1 LTKIINK
8 QIVSNSLLQDVLDR
22 ENAVFSEPWE
32 AQAFAM
38 VITLSDSGY
47 FTWKE
52 WTETLSETIS
62 SVEANGGASDGSDY
76 YLNWVAALE
85 RIMEIKGLADVVS
98 LTNVKAE
105 WEQAYKL
112 TPHGEPVFLKR

>member
-1 LTKIINK
+1 MTKIVNK

-32 AQAFAM
+32 AQAFAI

-52 WTETLSETIS
+52 WTKTLSETIS
-62 SVEANGGASDGSDY
+62 RVEANGGASDGSDY
-76 YLNWVAALE
+76 YLNWVTALE
-85 RIMEIKGLADVVS
+85 RIIEIKGLADVVS
-98 LTNVKAE
+98 LANVKAE